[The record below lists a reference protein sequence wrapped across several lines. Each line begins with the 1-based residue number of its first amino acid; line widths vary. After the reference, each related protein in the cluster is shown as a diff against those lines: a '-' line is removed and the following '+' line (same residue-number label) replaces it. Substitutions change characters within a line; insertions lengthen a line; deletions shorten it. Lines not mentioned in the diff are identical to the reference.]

1 MLSTNNMKL
10 PLVILYLFTLIYCQS
25 NQDCNNNINNDSLFE
40 IATSEQLWTGV
51 AVSDEGRI
59 FVNFPRWGTPI
70 SMSVA
75 ELTQTGE
82 LSPYPNNKWNTWS
95 EKGISPKNH
104 FYCVQSVYID
114 NNNYLWILDSGNP
127 SLKGIVKNAPKLL
140 KINLQNNKVINSYRF
155 KDTVLL
161 DNSYLNDVRI
171 DINKN
176 FAYITDS
183 GVGAIIVIDLSTG
196 ESRRILDSHH
206 SIKAEEIIIN
216 VENINLPIKI
226 HSDGIALSPDNSFIY
241 YQALTSRKLYRI
253 NTEMLRD
260 FTLTN
265 SQIESE
271 VEFMCNSGVT
281 DGIAF
286 DNNGYLY
293 FTSIEKNAISRW
305 LPPDGDIEIL
315 VSKSNIKWPDSISI
329 TSDLDLYFTTSQ
341 LHLGTTRT
349 EPFRLF
355 KIKLK

>member
-1 MLSTNNMKL
+1 M
-10 PLVILYLFTLIYCQS
+10 
-25 NQDCNNNINNDSLFE
+25 
-40 IATSEQLWTGV
+40 
-51 AVSDEGRI
+51 
-59 FVNFPRWGTPI
+59 
-70 SMSVA
+70 
-75 ELTQTGE
+75 
-82 LSPYPNNKWNTWS
+82 
-95 EKGISPKNH
+95 
-104 FYCVQSVYID
+104 
-114 NNNYLWILDSGNP
+114 
-127 SLKGIVKNAPKLL
+127 
-140 KINLQNNKVINSYRF
+140 
-155 KDTVLL
+155 L

-171 DINKN
+171 DTDKN

-183 GVGAIIVIDLSTG
+183 GVGAIVVIDLSTG
-196 ESRRILDSHH
+196 ESHRILDSHY
-206 SIKAEEIIIN
+206 STKAEEIIIN
-216 VENINLPIKI
+216 VENIDLPIKI

-286 DNNGYLY
+286 DENGYLY

-315 VSKSNIKWPDSISI
+315 ISKSNIKWPDSISI
-329 TSDLDLYFTTSQ
+329 TPGLDLYFTTSQ
-341 LHLGTTRT
+341 LHLGVTRIQ
-349 EPFRLF
+349 PFRLF